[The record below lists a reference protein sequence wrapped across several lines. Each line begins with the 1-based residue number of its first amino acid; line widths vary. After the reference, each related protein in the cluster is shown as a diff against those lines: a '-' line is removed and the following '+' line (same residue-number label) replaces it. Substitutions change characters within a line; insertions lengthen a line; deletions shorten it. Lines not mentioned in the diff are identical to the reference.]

1 MSTGT
6 SATAPTASDLR
17 RFRRNLQGE
26 VDSASLY
33 RAMAPLVARDHGA
46 FDAVT
51 TTRDRTEQPPV
62 QPLLSRHRAIA

>member
-6 SATAPTASDLR
+6 SATAPTVSDLR

-33 RAMAPLVARDHGA
+33 RAMAQ
-46 FDAVT
+46 
-51 TTRDRTEQPPV
+51 TEPKP
-62 QPLLSRHRAIA
+62 